1 MRFSR
6 IMAMIICPGFRRQVS
21 DKSNKCVQCGVVM
34 IQKEKMICA
43 EYGAEFDKVLHSAK
57 ITADQ

>member
-1 MRFSR
+1 
-6 IMAMIICPGFRRQVS
+6 MAMIICPGFRRQVS

-43 EYGAEFDKVLHSAK
+43 EYGAEFDKVYIVLKLRLTSRVG
-57 ITADQ
+57 